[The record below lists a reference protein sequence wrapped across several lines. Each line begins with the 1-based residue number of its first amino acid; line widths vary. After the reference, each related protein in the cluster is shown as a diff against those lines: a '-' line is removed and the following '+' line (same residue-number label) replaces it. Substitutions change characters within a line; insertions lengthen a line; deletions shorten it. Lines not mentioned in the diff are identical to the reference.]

1 MLEGQTF
8 YHSVLRKTIVAFGS
22 LFSNIKIERMTKSGV
37 GDADLGTTDTVAQTI
52 DVPIAYAPKE
62 KWLGRLDSDPTLENN
77 VYGVFPRMSFE
88 ITGLNYDP
96 SRKVSRMNKIVCVA
110 TDSTREQMMSP
121 VPYNIDISLYI
132 ISKTQEDCLQIVEQ
146 ILPYFTPDFTVSIT
160 VVPEMNVQQDIP
172 IVLNS
177 VNIQDDYD
185 GDFQQR
191 RFVLY
196 TLNFT
201 LKVNMFGPVSN
212 NAIIN
217 KVMVAA
223 INPTDGGV
231 TTSFTAEQTVPTI
244 NAVEG
249 WLDS

>member
-1 MLEGQTF
+1 MIEGQTF

-22 LFSNIKIERMTKSGV
+22 LFSNIKIERMNKTNDD
-37 GDADLGTTDTVAQTI
+37 DAGTIETVQQTI

-62 KWLGRLDSDPTLENN
+62 KWLVRLDSDPTLENN

-96 SRKVSRMNKIVCVA
+96 SRKVSRLNKMVCVG
-110 TDSTREQMMSP
+110 TDSSREQMMSP
-121 VPYNIDISLYI
+121 VPYNIDISLYV

-172 IVLNS
+172 IILNS

-212 NAIIN
+212 GGIIN
-217 KVMVAA
+217 KVMVAT
-223 INPTDGGV
+223 INPDTN
-231 TTSFTAEQTVPTI
+231 TPLTSYAAEQTIPTI
-244 NAVEG
+244 SAVEG
-249 WLDS
+249 WLDN

>member
-1 MLEGQTF
+1 MLPNQTF

-22 LFSNIKIERMTKSGV
+22 LFSNIKIERTIQSEGGTSGPPE
-37 GDADLGTTDTVAQTI
+37 TVAQTI

-62 KWLGRLDSDPTLENN
+62 KWIVRLDSDPTLENN

-96 SRKVSRMNKIVCVA
+96 SRKVSRLNKMVCVS
-110 TDSTREQMMSP
+110 TDSSREQMMSP

-201 LKVNMFGPVSN
+201 LKVNMFGPVTNSG
-212 NAIIN
+212 IIN
-217 KVMVAA
+217 KVMVAT
-223 INPTDGGV
+223 INPDTN
-231 TTSFTAEQTVPTI
+231 TPFTSYSAEQTVPSI
-244 NAVEG
+244 AAVDG
-249 WLDS
+249 WLDN

>member
-1 MLEGQTF
+1 MLPNQTF

-22 LFSNIKIERMTKSGV
+22 LFSNIKVERTNV
-37 GDADLGTTDTVAQTI
+37 GGGDFGPPETVAQTI

-62 KWLGRLDSDPTLENN
+62 KWLVRLDSDPTLENN
-77 VYGVFPRMSFE
+77 VYGVFPRLSFE
-88 ITGLNYDP
+88 ITGMNYDP
-96 SRKVSRMNKIVCVA
+96 SRKVSRLNKMVCVG
-110 TDSTREQMMSP
+110 TDSTREQMMAP
-121 VPYNIDISLYI
+121 VPYNIDISLYV

-172 IVLNS
+172 IILNS

-191 RFVLY
+191 RFVTY

-201 LKVNMFGPVSN
+201 LKVNMFGPVIGSS
-212 NAIIN
+212 IVN
-217 KVMVAA
+217 KVM
-223 INPTDGGV
+223 INTVNPDTN
-231 TTSFTAEQTVPTI
+231 TTFTSYTAEQTIPSI
-244 NAVEG
+244 PAVDG
-249 WLDS
+249 WTDN

>member
-1 MLEGQTF
+1 MLPNQTF

-22 LFSNIKIERMTKSGV
+22 LFSNIKIERTTV
-37 GDADLGTTDTVAQTI
+37 GGGEFGAPEEVVQTI

-62 KWLGRLDSDPTLENN
+62 KWLVRLDSDPTLENN

-96 SRKVSRMNKIVCVA
+96 SRKVSRLNKIVCVG

-172 IVLNS
+172 IIMNS

-201 LKVNMFGPVSN
+201 LKVNMFGPVSGSS
-212 NAIIN
+212 IVN
-217 KVMVAA
+217 KVVVNT
-223 INPTDGGV
+223 INPDTDDIF
-231 TTSFTAEQTVPTI
+231 TSYNAEQTVPTI
-244 NAVEG
+244 PVVEG